1 MARPSPLRYR
11 ASPSPSTLDKQTD
24 IDMAG
29 TGEFAR
35 SAPYGAPSAG
45 HRPGVYVELDQAK
58 MPEPP
63 ADWIGVKVYGPD
75 GQLMGLSFVPP
86 EHDDKLLL
94 ATAWGYFD
102 ARVTASEAAAH
113 PPRLTLTQGGLK

>member
-1 MARPSPLRYR
+1 
-11 ASPSPSTLDKQTD
+11 
-24 IDMAG
+24 MAG

-75 GQLMGLSFVPP
+75 GEPVGLAFVPR
-86 EHDDKLLL
+86 EHNDRLLL
-94 ATAWGYFD
+94 TAAWEYFD
-102 ARVTASEAAAH
+102 ARLTSGAGDASR
-113 PPRLTLTQGGLK
+113 PMLRLEP